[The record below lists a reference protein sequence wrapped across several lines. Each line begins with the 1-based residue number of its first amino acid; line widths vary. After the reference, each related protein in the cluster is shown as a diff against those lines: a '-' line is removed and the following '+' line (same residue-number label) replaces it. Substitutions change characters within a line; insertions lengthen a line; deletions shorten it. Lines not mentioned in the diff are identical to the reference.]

1 MGFIFILRMSVMKCV
16 TLAVFMVSAQGA
28 PQFPALDQFPQL
40 QQFLNGLN
48 SNGVALPPLPA
59 WLQDIVSKLPTGTAS
74 GRADFSDEDG
84 SSEETLKH
92 FFGGHGKPSY
102 GGYSKPSYGGYY
114 GGYSNNYYNPYN
126 TYNPYNAYNPNVA
139 NPYAVNPYAVNPY
152 AYNGQIGTITGVN
165 SAAGTTT
172 GTTGTTGVV
181 TPTRTE
187 ES

>member
-1 MGFIFILRMSVMKCV
+1 MGRFMFILRMSVMKCV
-16 TLAVFMVSAQGA
+16 TLAVIMMSVQGA

-40 QQFLNGLN
+40 QQFLNGLD

-59 WLQDIVSKLPTGTAS
+59 WLQDLVSKLPTGTAS

-84 SSEETLKH
+84 SSSSEETLKH
-92 FFGGHGKPSY
+92 FFGGYSKPSY
-102 GGYSKPSYGGYY
+102 GGYSKPSYGGYD

-126 TYNPYNAYNPNVA
+126 TYNPYNAYNPYAA
-139 NPYAVNPYAVNPY
+139 NPYAYNP
-152 AYNGQIGTITGVN
+152 YNGQIGTITGAN

-172 GTTGTTGVV
+172 GATGTTGVV

-187 ES
+187 AS